1 MRKWTE
7 ERRER
12 QEATMIERFG
22 EDWKIELSRKGG
34 SARVP
39 KGFAKNLALAR
50 RAGKL
55 GGSRTKPR

>member
-34 SARVP
+34 AAKVP
-39 KGFAKNLALAR
+39 KDFAKNLALASR
-50 RAGKL
+50 VGKI
-55 GGSRTKPR
+55 GASRTKPR